1 MLVVYNPT
9 AGRHRVGRLWRVLDR
24 LVMSGIRVELAETH
38 WPGHAILLARQAAAR
53 GQALVVAAG
62 GDGTI
67 AEVAVGIEGTDARL
81 GIIPLG
87 TANVLAHE
95 LRLPFAPDAI
105 AAALG
110 LGRTCGIWP
119 GHMHGASGGAD
130 GVAMPRNGLFVQMLG
145 AGFDAQVVHHM
156 HLPIKRGLGAMA
168 YVLQAAR
175 ELWRYPFR
183 PIRVLVDGTPHDVAS
198 VIVTKGRLY
207 GGRHLLAPGM
217 APTHHGFTVALFDRS
232 GPLQAL
238 RYAAALP
245 LGMLPRLSGVRLL
258 PAHTVSIE
266 GQAVP
271 VQTDGDIGGCTPLH
285 VTEAVRPIPVVI
297 AR

>member
-1 MLVVYNPT
+1 MLVVFNPT
-9 AGRHRVGRLWRVLDR
+9 AGRRRVGRLWGVLDR

-38 WPGHAILLARQAAAR
+38 WPGHATQLARQAAER

-67 AEVAVGIEGTDARL
+67 CEVAVGIEGTGTRL

-95 LRLPFAPDAI
+95 LGLPFAPNEI

-119 GHMHGASGGAD
+119 GRMQGAD
-130 GVAMPRNGLFVQMLG
+130 GIALPRNGLFVQMLG

-156 HLPIKRGLGAMA
+156 NLPLKRRLGAMA

-183 PIRVLVDGTPHDVAS
+183 PIRVLVDGTPHDAAS

-207 GGRHLLAPGM
+207 GGRHLLAPDM
-217 APTHHGFTVALFDRS
+217 APTRHGFTVALFDRS

-245 LGMLPRLSGVRLL
+245 LGMLPRLSGLRLL
-258 PAHTVSIE
+258 QARTVSIE
-266 GQAVP
+266 SDAVP
-271 VQTDGDIGGCTPLH
+271 VQTDGDIGGSTPLH
-285 VTEAVRPIPVVI
+285 ITEAKRPIPVVI
-297 AR
+297 AV

>member
-9 AGRHRVGRLWRVLDR
+9 AGRRRVGRLWRVLDR
-24 LVMSGIRVELAETH
+24 LAMSGIRVELAETH
-38 WPGHAILLARQAAAR
+38 WPGHATQLARQAAER

-67 AEVAVGIEGTDARL
+67 AEVAVGIEGTDSRL

-87 TANVLAHE
+87 TANVLARE
-95 LRLPFAPDAI
+95 LGLPFAPEDIAI
-105 AAALG
+105 ALG
-110 LGRTCGIWP
+110 LGRTCFIWP
-119 GHMHGASGGAD
+119 GHMHGVD
-130 GVAMPRNGLFVQMLG
+130 GVALPRNGLFVQMLC
-145 AGFDAQVVHHM
+145 AGFDAQVVHHLP
-156 HLPIKRGLGAMA
+156 LPIKRRLGAMA

-183 PIRVLVDGTPHDVAS
+183 PIRVLVDGTPHEAAS

-217 APTHHGFTVALFDRS
+217 APTRHGFTVALFDRA

-238 RYAAALP
+238 RYAMALP
-245 LGMLPRLSGVRLL
+245 LGMLPRLPGVRLL
-258 PAHTVSIE
+258 PAHAVSIE
-266 GQAVP
+266 GEAVP

-285 VTEAVRPIPVVI
+285 VTEARQPIPVVI
-297 AR
+297 AA

>member
-1 MLVVYNPT
+1 MLVIYNPT
-9 AGRHRVGRLWRVLDR
+9 AGRRRVGRLWRVLDR

-38 WPGHAILLARQAAAR
+38 WAGHATQLARQAAQR

-95 LRLPFAPDAI
+95 LGLPFAPGEI

-110 LGRTCGIWP
+110 QGRTCGIWP
-119 GHMHGASGGAD
+119 GHMHGANGI
-130 GVAMPRNGLFVQMLG
+130 VLPRNGLFVQMLG

-156 HLPIKRGLGAMA
+156 HLAIKRRLGAMA

-183 PIRVLVDGTPHDVAS
+183 PIRVLVDGTPHDAAS

-207 GGRHLLAPGM
+207 GGRHLLAPDM
-217 APTHHGFTVALFDRS
+217 APTQHGFTVALFDRS

-245 LGMLPRLSGVRLL
+245 LGMLPRLSGFRLL

-266 GQAVP
+266 STSVP

-285 VTEAVRPIPVVI
+285 ITEAKRPIPVVI
-297 AR
+297 AT

>member
-9 AGRHRVGRLWRVLDR
+9 AGRRRVGRLWRVLDR
-24 LVMSGIRVELAETH
+24 LAMSGIRVELAETH
-38 WPGHAILLARQAAAR
+38 WPGHATQLARQAAER

-67 AEVAVGIEGTDARL
+67 GEVAVGIEGTDARL

-95 LRLPFAPDAI
+95 LRLPFAADEI
-105 AAALG
+105 ATTLG

-119 GHMHGASGGAD
+119 GHLQGAGGIARP
-130 GVAMPRNGLFVQMLG
+130 GRGLFVQMLG
-145 AGFDAQVVHHM
+145 AGFDAQVVHHIN
-156 HLPIKRGLGAMA
+156 LPLKRRLGAMA

-183 PIRVLVDGTPHDVAS
+183 PIRVLVDGMPHDAAS

-207 GGRHLLAPGM
+207 GGRHLLAPDM
-217 APTHHGFTVALFDRS
+217 APTRHGFTVALFDRP

-245 LGMLPRLSGVRLL
+245 LGLLPRLPGLRLL
-258 PAHTVSIE
+258 PAHVVSIE
-266 GQAVP
+266 SEAVP
-271 VQTDGDIGGCTPLH
+271 VQADGDIGGCTPLH
-285 VTEAVRPIPVVI
+285 ITEATRPIPVVI
-297 AR
+297 AI